1 MIDLDFVR
9 QNKEKVE
16 KAIKD
21 KGYEV
26 NLAEILKL
34 DQSWREKLA
43 EVEKLRAKRNEI
55 SHLRQGFRLRS
66 SSFGGQVGG
75 QASDKSKIDP
85 TSSRGAG
92 LRGAS
97 EGKKIKEELK
107 KLEPELAKIEK
118 QLSEKTLYIPNLP
131 LDDVPVGKGEKE
143 NVVVKKWGNPKQG
156 EAKDHIE
163 LGKALDII
171 NIEQAAQ
178 IAGSR
183 FYYLKGKAVELE
195 WALVNW
201 ILDLLKKEGFT
212 PIWTPLLVK
221 RDVLIAGGYIPV
233 GEEEIYKTQDEL
245 YLVGTSEQSILAYN
259 MGKTLDEKSL
269 PQRYVAFSSCF
280 RREAGSYGK
289 DVKGILRTHQF
300 DKVEMFS
307 FCQPEKSKEEHQ
319 YLLGLEEKIVQSLNL
334 PYQVVRMCTGDLGM
348 PAADKYDIET
358 WLPGQQKYRETHSTS
373 NCTDFQAQRANIKY
387 QTQNGPPA
395 TPERSD
401 GGRSQKQFVHTL
413 NGTAVA
419 IGRMLIAI
427 LENYQRPDG
436 SVEIPKVLRRYC
448 KFKAIK

>member
-1 MIDLDFVR
+1 MLDLDFVR

-55 SHLRQGFRLRS
+55 S
-66 SSFGGQVGG
+66 
-75 QASDKSKIDP
+75 SDKSKI
-85 TSSRGAG
+85 A
-92 LRGAS
+92 
-97 EGKKIKEELK
+97 EGKKLKEQLK
-107 KLEPELAKIEK
+107 KLEPELGKIERE
-118 QLSEKTLYIPNLP
+118 LSEKTLYIPNLP
-131 LDDVPVGKGEKE
+131 AEDVPVGKDETQ

-171 NIEQAAQ
+171 DIEQAAQ

-212 PIWTPLLVK
+212 PIWVPLLVK
-221 RDVLIAGGYIPV
+221 RDVLMAGGYIPV

-319 YLLGLEEKIVQSLNL
+319 FLLGLEEKIVQSFNL

-358 WLPGQQKYRETHSTS
+358 WLPGEQRYRETHSTS

-387 QTQNGPPA
+387 QTK
-395 TPERSD
+395 D
-401 GGRSQKQFVHTL
+401 GGKVFVHTL

-436 SVEIPKVLRRYC
+436 SVEVPKVLRRYC
-448 KFKAIK
+448 NFKEIKK